1 MTSMHTDVGVT
12 KGDLLDLLRTI
23 AYSVIKA
30 CVEVI
35 QASADSVQIEL
46 NVSFYSATQEQGKCL
61 PSLGTMLVLMNRLS
75 MTLLME
81 QLY

>member
-23 AYSVIKA
+23 ANSVIKA

-35 QASADSVQIEL
+35 QASADSV
-46 NVSFYSATQEQGKCL
+46 
-61 PSLGTMLVLMNRLS
+61 
-75 MTLLME
+75 
-81 QLY
+81 